1 MTKSAEKIL
10 YILYDKYKEAGK
22 PRPFFIRTPEL
33 ETEGFGHQEIYAL
46 LNELK
51 MEGLVSSRIR
61 QVILEPKGIE
71 YCEKR
76 FQRAAETVFDAAG
89 TVLDVIDKL
98 KP

>member
-1 MTKSAEKIL
+1 MTKSAEKVL
-10 YILYDKYKEAGK
+10 YILFEKYKEAGK

-33 ETEGFGHQEIYAL
+33 EAEGFGHQEVYAI

-51 MEGLVSSRIR
+51 TEGFVSLRIR

-71 YCEKR
+71 YCENR
-76 FQRAAETVFDAAG
+76 FQRTAETVLG
-89 TVLDVIDKL
+89 VIEKL

>member
-1 MTKSAEKIL
+1 MTKSAEKVL
-10 YILYDKYKEAGK
+10 YILFEKYKEAGK

-33 ETEGFGHQEIYAL
+33 EAEGFGHQEIYDI

-51 MEGLVSSRIR
+51 TEGFVSLRIR

-71 YCEKR
+71 YCEKC
-76 FQRAAETVFDAAG
+76 FQRTAE

>member
-1 MTKSAEKIL
+1 MTKSAEKVL
-10 YILYDKYKEAGK
+10 YILYDKYKEAGR

-33 ETEGFGHQEIYAL
+33 EAEGFGHQEIYTI

-51 MEGLVSSRIR
+51 TEGFVSLRVR

-71 YCEKR
+71 YCENR
-76 FQRAAETVFDAAG
+76 FQRTAETVLG
-89 TVLDVIDKL
+89 VIEKL

>member
-1 MTKSAEKIL
+1 MTKSAEKVL
-10 YILYDKYKEAGK
+10 YILYDKYKEAGR

-33 ETEGFGHQEIYAL
+33 EAEGFGHQEIYAI

-51 MEGLVSSRIR
+51 TEGFVSLRVR

-71 YCEKR
+71 YCENR
-76 FQRAAETVFDAAG
+76 FQRTAETVLG
-89 TVLDVIDKL
+89 VIEKL

>member
-1 MTKSAEKIL
+1 MTKSSEKVL
-10 YILYDKYKEAGK
+10 YILYDKYKEAGR

-33 ETEGFGHQEIYAL
+33 EAEGFGHQEIYAI

-51 MEGLVSSRIR
+51 TEGFVSLRVR

-71 YCEKR
+71 YCENR
-76 FQRAAETVFDAAG
+76 FQRTAETVLG
-89 TVLDVIDKL
+89 VIEKL

>member
-1 MTKSAEKIL
+1 MTKSAEKVL
-10 YILYDKYKEAGK
+10 YILYDKYKKAGE

-33 ETEGFGHQEIYAL
+33 EAEGFGHQEVYAIL
-46 LNELK
+46 SELK
-51 MEGLVSSRIR
+51 TESFVSLRVR

-71 YCEKR
+71 YCENR
-76 FQRAAETVFDAAG
+76 FQRAAE

>member
-1 MTKSAEKIL
+1 MTKSAEKVL
-10 YILYDKYKEAGK
+10 YILYDKYKGAGR

-33 ETEGFGHQEIYAL
+33 EAEGFGHQEIYAL

-51 MEGLVSSRIR
+51 TEGLVGLRMR

-71 YCEKR
+71 YCENR
-76 FQRAAETVFDAAG
+76 FQRTAG

>member
-1 MTKSAEKIL
+1 MTKSAEKVL
-10 YILYDKYKEAGK
+10 YILYDKYKEAGR

-33 ETEGFGHQEIYAL
+33 EAEGFRHQEIYAI

-51 MEGLVSSRIR
+51 TEGFVSSRVR

-71 YCEKR
+71 YCENR
-76 FQRAAETVFDAAG
+76 FQRTAETVLG
-89 TVLDVIDKL
+89 VIEKL